1 MKRDRKPYARYLQRA
16 LLHRIRNSLG
26 RLLAEVAKKISV
38 DPRGEEPES
47 AKSAMSFEDQPITSP
62 GEDRFGFDPLATALA
77 DSISKMESPH
87 GTAIAVNGP
96 WGSGKSSVVNLV
108 KHYLR
113 NGMKTGDLEIVD
125 FKCWWFRGEEAL
137 TLAFFQELYAA
148 MKPNVGKKAK
158 KVIAKL
164 GSQQLIKASPVVG
177 SVLNVAA
184 PGTGSIAS
192 AAMKAV
198 GDFISQDKTVEKLH
212 GELSEELSK
221 GLKRYLIVID
231 DIDRLS
237 PDEALLIFRLVK
249 SVGAL
254 PKVFYLLA
262 YDRHLAEKLVTERYP
277 SEGPH
282 YLEKIIQ
289 ASFDLPEPLSL
300 DKEFLRHLYRIIEE
314 QEFEDKRYFDRLFE
328 RLIAPEI
335 KTPRDLLRILNPLQV
350 TWAAVKGEVDP
361 TDFLCLETLRIQRPG
376 LYGALRRNKSRLT
389 VGAGRGPDSPEEY
402 DKIFLESEPESE
414 RESLRSELKRLF
426 PLLQSGWG
434 GSGLGMSNSLEMDKH
449 RRACSPKHF
458 DTYFRFALSDE
469 VLRMGEIK
477 ELIDHSGD
485 PEFVRQAFRQAAK
498 IKRPTGDT
506 RAALLLEALRIHAED
521 VPERH
526 IGSLLKAVYSIA
538 DDLVGQQ
545 ERGLDAGVDGT
556 TMADLLWLRKA
567 LTLRCASLE
576 DKSAVLL
583 EACQGANLGCL
594 VFIAQSA
601 YGEHY
606 SSGNALPSTPGNTLM
621 TREHTNK
628 LKELAV
634 KHIRKATADGS
645 LINCPLLDGVLLWW
659 GDMTGSDEAARSWV
673 SETIKEHDHAVAR
686 LARAFTGVSKAIVSN
701 GEGVVARTEMMRR
714 VVDLDEFRTCVER
727 ALEGGC
733 LELEDCEALQAF
745 QDAWQRGV
753 AIANGQ
759 KTSNVP

>member
-1 MKRDRKPYARYLQRA
+1 MDRPPV
-16 LLHRIRNSLG
+16 
-26 RLLAEVAKKISV
+26 E
-38 DPRGEEPES
+38 
-47 AKSAMSFEDQPITSP
+47 FEDQPIDSP
-62 GEDRFGFDPLATALA
+62 EEDRFGFDPLAKAIA
-77 DSISKMESPH
+77 DSVANMEAPH
-87 GTAIAVNGP
+87 GTVLAVNGP
-96 WGSGKSSVVNLV
+96 WGSGKSSVINLV
-108 KHYLR
+108 RYHLEDETR
-113 NGMKTGDLEIVD
+113 TGDLEIAE

-137 TLAFFQELYAA
+137 LLAFLHVLCSA
-148 MKPNVGKKAK
+148 MKPAEGDQAEGDQAK
-158 KVIAKL
+158 EVIAKL
-164 GSQQLIKASPVVG
+164 GSQLLIKASPVVG
-177 SVLNVAA
+177 SVLNVMT
-184 PGTGSIAS
+184 PGAGSIAS

-198 GDFISQDKTVEKLH
+198 GDFISQDETVEKLH
-212 GELSEELSK
+212 AKLIEALSK

-262 YDRHLAEKLVTERYP
+262 YDRHLAEKIVTERYP

-300 DKEFLRHLYRIIEE
+300 DAEFLRRLHRIIEE
-314 QEFEDKRYFDRLFE
+314 QEFGDKVYFGRLFK

-350 TWAAVKGEVDP
+350 TWAAVKGEVNP

-389 VGAGRGPDSPEEY
+389 QGTSRPYDSNSSLEEY
-402 DKIFLESEPESE
+402 NKIFLESEPESE
-414 RESLRSELKRLF
+414 RERLRSGLKRLF
-426 PLLQSGWG
+426 PLLQRGWG
-434 GSGLGMSNSLEMDKH
+434 DSGLVTSNSLETDKQ
-449 RRACSPKHF
+449 RRVYSPKHF
-458 DTYFRFALSDE
+458 DTYFRFVLSND
-469 VLRMGEIK
+469 VLSMSEINK
-477 ELIDHSGD
+477 FIAHSGD
-485 PEFVRQAFRQAAK
+485 PEFVQQEFRQAAK
-498 IKRPTGDT
+498 IARPTGDT
-506 RAALLLEALRIHAED
+506 RAALLLEALMIHAKD

-526 IGSLLKAVYSIA
+526 IGSLLKAVYSVA

-545 ERGLDAGVDGT
+545 ERGLDADVDGT
-556 TMADLLWLRKA
+556 TMADLLGLRKA

-634 KHIRKATADGS
+634 KHIRKAAADGS

-673 SETIKEHDHAVAR
+673 SDTIRDDHAVAR
-686 LARAFTGVSKAIVSN
+686 LARAFTGVSKTISRSSD
-701 GEGVVARTEMMRR
+701 VARTEPLRR
-714 VVDLDEFRTCVER
+714 VVDLDEFRVCMER
-727 ALEGGC
+727 ALEGEC
-733 LELEDCEALQAF
+733 LEPEDREALQAF

-753 AIANGQ
+753 AIANRQ

>member
-1 MKRDRKPYARYLQRA
+1 MAKVWF
-16 LLHRIRNSLG
+16 HRIRNSLG
-26 RLLAEVAKKISV
+26 RLLAKGAKKISV
-38 DPRGEEPES
+38 DPRREESKS
-47 AKSAMSFEDQPITSP
+47 AKSVRSFLDRPPVEFEDQPIDSP
-62 GEDRFGFDPLATALA
+62 KEDRFGFDPLAKAIA
-77 DSISKMESPH
+77 DSVANMEAPH
-87 GTAIAVNGP
+87 GTVLAVNGP
-96 WGSGKSSVVNLV
+96 WGSGKSSVINLV
-108 KHYLR
+108 RHHLHDETT
-113 NGMKTGDLEIVD
+113 TGDLEIAE

-137 TLAFFQELYAA
+137 LLAFLHVLCSA
-148 MKPNVGKKAK
+148 MKPAEGDQAK
-158 KVIAKL
+158 EVIAKL
-164 GSQQLIKASPVVG
+164 GSQLLIKASPVVG
-177 SVLNVAA
+177 SVLNVAT
-184 PGTGSIAS
+184 PGAGSIAS
-192 AAMKAV
+192 PVMKAV
-198 GDFISQDKTVEKLH
+198 GDFLSQDETVEKLH
-212 GELSEELSK
+212 AKLFEALRK

-262 YDRHLAEKLVTERYP
+262 YDRHLAEKIVTERYP

-300 DKEFLRHLYRIIEE
+300 DAEFLRRLHRIIEE
-314 QEFEDKRYFDRLFE
+314 QEFEDKRHFDRLFE
-328 RLIAPEI
+328 QLIAPEI

-350 TWAAVKGEVDP
+350 TWAAVKGEVNP

-389 VGAGRGPDSPEEY
+389 QGTIRLYDSNSSPEEY
-402 DKIFLESEPESE
+402 NKIFLESEPESE
-414 RESLRSELKRLF
+414 RERLRSGLKRLF

-434 GSGLGMSNSLEMDKH
+434 GSRPGMSNSLEMDKH

-485 PEFVRQAFRQAAK
+485 PEFVRQAFCQAAK

-506 RAALLLEALRIHAED
+506 RAALLLEALITHAED
-521 VPERH
+521 VPEEN
-526 IGSLLKAVYSIA
+526 IGNFLKAVYSVA

-545 ERGLDAGVDGT
+545 ERGLDAGVGGT
-556 TMADLLWLRKA
+556 TTEKLLDLHA
-567 LTLRCASLE
+567 VLTLRYAALE

-583 EACQGANLGCL
+583 EACKGAALGCL
-594 VFIAQSA
+594 VFIAREA
-601 YGEHY
+601 Y
-606 SSGNALPSTPGNTLM
+606 
-621 TREHTNK
+621 REHDPLTTHEHTDK

-634 KHIRKATADGS
+634 EHIRKAVAAGS

-673 SETIKEHDHAVAR
+673 SDTIRDDHAVDR
-686 LARAFTGVSKAIVSN
+686 LARAFSGVSKTISRSSD
-701 GEGVVARTEMMRR
+701 VARTEPLRR
-714 VVDLDEFRTCVER
+714 VVDLDEFRVCMER
-727 ALEGGC
+727 ALEGEC
-733 LELEDCEALQAF
+733 LEPEDREALEIF
-745 QDAWQRGV
+745 RNAWQRQETGS
-753 AIANGQ
+753 ADSEQ
-759 KTSNVP
+759 SS